1 MDLLLVLPIMLRH
14 TFNVMRNQNVYYDRY
29 VSQRWLAIDT
39 YIATLQHVACDRD
52 RDVIM

>member
-1 MDLLLVLPIMLRH
+1 MLRH

-39 YIATLQHVACDRD
+39 YLGTYIATLQHVACDRD

>member
-1 MDLLLVLPIMLRH
+1 MDLLLALPIMLRH

-39 YIATLQHVACDRD
+39 YMQHCNMLH
-52 RDVIM
+52 VIVIVM